1 MSARSS
7 HSTNRHYSKRK
18 IMKIRD
24 IIAPI
29 EEFAPLSLQE
39 SYDNAGLIVGRLD
52 DELQGGVLLAVDVTE
67 EVISEAIE
75 KGCGLIIT
83 HHPII
88 FHPLKRLNSASVV
101 ERCVEMA
108 IRHNIALYACH
119 TNLDSAPNGMSWRVG
134 EMIGLQ
140 DMQVLQP
147 TADGA
152 GFGVVG
158 TLAEPMAECDFLK
171 QVKQTFS
178 VEALR
183 HSALLSREVKRVAI
197 CTGAGA
203 SLMREAK
210 ASGCDVYLTADLKY
224 NDFYTPDSHFVV
236 VDMGHFESEFC
247 AIAILFDILSK
258 KIINFALHKSAQSQ
272 NPVQYFV

>member
-1 MSARSS
+1 
-7 HSTNRHYSKRK
+7 
-18 IMKIRD
+18 MKIRD

-39 SYDNAGLIVGRLD
+39 SYDNAGLVVGRLD

-67 EVISEAIE
+67 AVIEEAIE

-108 IRHNIALYACH
+108 IRNNIALYACH

-134 EMIGLQ
+134 EMLGLC
-140 DMQVLQP
+140 DMEVLQP
-147 TADGA
+147 TIEGA

-158 TLAEPMAECDFLK
+158 TLTEGESEEAFLRRV
-171 QVKQTFS
+171 QSVFGVK
-178 VEALR
+178 ALR
-183 HSALLSREVKRVAI
+183 HSALLGHDVRRVAI

-203 SLMREAK
+203 SLMSEAR
-210 ASGCDVYLTADLKY
+210 ASGCDIYLTADLKY

-247 AIAILFDILSK
+247 VIAILFDILSK
-258 KIINFALHKSAQSQ
+258 IFINFALHKSAQSK
-272 NPVQYFV
+272 NPVHYFV

>member
-1 MSARSS
+1 M
-7 HSTNRHYSKRK
+7 
-18 IMKIRD
+18 
-24 IIAPI
+24 
-29 EEFAPLSLQE
+29 QE
-39 SYDNAGLIVGRLD
+39 SYDNSGLVVGRLD

-67 EVISEAIE
+67 AVIEEAIE

-108 IRHNIALYACH
+108 IRNNIALYACH

-134 EMIGLQ
+134 EMLGLQ
-140 DMQVLQP
+140 NMEVLQP
-147 TADGA
+147 TTEGA

-158 TLAEPMAECDFLK
+158 TLAESMTESDFLAE
-171 QVKQTFS
+171 VKARFS
-178 VEALR
+178 VKTLR
-183 HSALLSREVKRVAI
+183 HSALLGKEVKRVAI

-203 SLMREAK
+203 SLMSEAK
-210 ASGCDVYLTADLKY
+210 ASECDIYLTADLKY

-258 KIINFALHKSAQSQ
+258 IFINFALHKSAQSK
-272 NPVQYFV
+272 NPVHYFM

>member
-1 MSARSS
+1 
-7 HSTNRHYSKRK
+7 
-18 IMKIRD
+18 MKIRD
-24 IIAPI
+24 VIAPI

-39 SYDNAGLIVGRLD
+39 SYDNAGLVVGRLD
-52 DELQGGVLLAVDVTE
+52 DELRGGVLLAVDVTE
-67 EVISEAIE
+67 DVIEEAIE
-75 KGCGLIIT
+75 KECGLIIT

-108 IRHNIALYACH
+108 IRNNIALYACH

-134 EMIGLQ
+134 EMLGLQ
-140 DMQVLQP
+140 NMEVLQP
-147 TADGA
+147 TVENA

-158 TLAEPMAECDFLK
+158 TLPQEVCEEEFLQRIK
-171 QVKQTFS
+171 STFS
-178 VEALR
+178 VKALR
-183 HSALLSREVKRVAI
+183 HSALLGRGVSRVAI

-203 SLMREAK
+203 SLMSEAR
-210 ASGCDVYLTADLKY
+210 ASECDMYLTADLKY
-224 NDFYTPDSHFVV
+224 NDFYTPDSNFVV

-258 KIINFALHKSAQSQ
+258 IFINFALHKSAQSK
-272 NPVQYFV
+272 NPVHYSV

>member
-1 MSARSS
+1 ML
-7 HSTNRHYSKRK
+7 
-18 IMKIRD
+18 IGD
-24 IIAPI
+24 IVRPI

-67 EVISEAIE
+67 EVIEEAIE
-75 KGCGLIIT
+75 KECGLIIT

-108 IRHNIALYACH
+108 IRNNIALYACH
-119 TNLDSAPNGMSWRVG
+119 TNLDSAPNGMSWKVG
-134 EMIGLQ
+134 EMLGLQ
-140 DMQVLQP
+140 DMEVLQP

-158 TLAEPMAECDFLK
+158 TLSQPMLEVDFLS
-171 QVKQTFS
+171 QVKNSFS

-183 HSALLSREVKRVAI
+183 HSALLGREVKRVAI

-210 ASGCDVYLTADLKY
+210 ASECDIYLTADLKY

-258 KIINFALHKSAQSQ
+258 IFINFALHKSAQSK
-272 NPVQYFV
+272 NPVHYFV

>member
-1 MSARSS
+1 
-7 HSTNRHYSKRK
+7 
-18 IMKIRD
+18 MKIRD

-39 SYDNAGLIVGRLD
+39 SYDNAGLVVGRLD

-67 EVISEAIE
+67 AVIEEAIE

-108 IRHNIALYACH
+108 IRNNIALYACH

-134 EMIGLQ
+134 EMLGLC
-140 DMQVLQP
+140 DMEVLQP
-147 TADGA
+147 TIEGA

-158 TLAEPMAECDFLK
+158 TLTEGESEEAFLRRV
-171 QVKQTFS
+171 QSVFGVK
-178 VEALR
+178 ALR
-183 HSALLSREVKRVAI
+183 HSALLGHDVRRVAI

-203 SLMREAK
+203 SLMSEAR
-210 ASGCDVYLTADLKY
+210 ASGCDIYLTADLKY

-247 AIAILFDILSK
+247 VIAILFDILSK
-258 KIINFALHKSAQSQ
+258 IFINFALHKSAQSQ
-272 NPVQYFV
+272 NPVCYFV

>member
-1 MSARSS
+1 
-7 HSTNRHYSKRK
+7 
-18 IMKIRD
+18 MKIKD

-29 EEFAPLSLQE
+29 EAFAPLSLQE

-52 DELQGGVLLAVDVTE
+52 DELRGGVLLAVDVTE
-67 EVISEAIE
+67 EVIAEAIE
-75 KGCGLIIT
+75 KDCCLIIT

-101 ERCVEMA
+101 ERCVELA
-108 IRHNIALYACH
+108 IRNNIALYACH

-134 EMIGLQ
+134 EMLGLQ
-140 DMQVLQP
+140 DMEVLQP
-147 TADGA
+147 TVEGA

-158 TLAEPMAECDFLK
+158 TLAQSISETAFLK
-171 QVKQTFS
+171 HVQQTFS

-183 HSALLSREVKRVAI
+183 HSALLGREVRRVAI

-210 ASGCDVYLTADLKY
+210 ASGCDIYLTADLKY

-258 KIINFALHKSAQSQ
+258 NFINFALHKSAQSK
-272 NPVQYFV
+272 NPVHYLV

>member
-258 KIINFALHKSAQSQ
+258 IFINFALHKSALSK
-272 NPVQYFV
+272 NPVHYFV

>member
-1 MSARSS
+1 
-7 HSTNRHYSKRK
+7 
-18 IMKIRD
+18 MKIRD
-24 IIAPI
+24 VIAPI

-39 SYDNAGLIVGRLD
+39 SYDNSGLVVGRLD

-67 EVISEAIE
+67 DVIEEAIE
-75 KGCGLIIT
+75 KECGLIIT

-108 IRHNIALYACH
+108 IRNNIALYACH

-134 EMIGLQ
+134 EMLGLQ
-140 DMQVLQP
+140 DMRVLQP
-147 TADGA
+147 TAENA
-152 GFGVVG
+152 GFGVLGILPQEVG
-158 TLAEPMAECDFLK
+158 EEEFLR
-171 QVKQTFS
+171 QVKTTFS
-178 VEALR
+178 VKVLR
-183 HSALLSREVKRVAI
+183 HSELLGRKIKRVAI

-203 SLMREAK
+203 SMMSEAK
-210 ASGCDVYLTADLKY
+210 ASECDIYLTADLKY
-224 NDFYTPDSHFVV
+224 NDFYSPDSNFVV

-258 KIINFALHKSAQSQ
+258 IFINFALHKSARSE
-272 NPVQYFV
+272 NPVHYFV

>member
-1 MSARSS
+1 
-7 HSTNRHYSKRK
+7 
-18 IMKIRD
+18 MKIRD

-29 EEFAPLSLQE
+29 EEFALLSLQE

-67 EVISEAIE
+67 AVIAEAVE

-101 ERCVEMA
+101 ERCVELA

-119 TNLDSAPNGMSWRVG
+119 TNLDSAPGGMSWRVG
-134 EMIGLQ
+134 EMLGLQ
-140 DMQVLQP
+140 GMEVLQP
-147 TADGA
+147 TAEGA

-158 TLAEPMAECDFLK
+158 TLAEPMTESDFLK
-171 QVKQTFS
+171 QVQQTFS

-183 HSALLSREVKRVAI
+183 HSALLGHDVKRVAV

-224 NDFYTPDSHFVV
+224 NDFYTPDSQFVV
-236 VDMGHFESEFC
+236 ADMGHFESEFC
-247 AIAILFDILSK
+247 VIAILFDILSK
-258 KIINFALHKSAQSQ
+258 NFINFALHKSAQSK
-272 NPVQYFV
+272 NPVHYFV

>member
-1 MSARSS
+1 ML
-7 HSTNRHYSKRK
+7 
-18 IMKIRD
+18 IRD
-24 IIAPI
+24 IVAPI

-52 DELQGGVLLAVDVTE
+52 DELRGGVLLAVDVTE
-67 EVISEAIE
+67 AVIEEAIE

-108 IRHNIALYACH
+108 IRNNIALYACH
-119 TNLDSAPNGMSWRVG
+119 TNLDSTPNGMSWRVG
-134 EMIGLQ
+134 EMLGLS
-140 DMQVLQP
+140 DMEVLQP
-147 TADGA
+147 TVDGA

-158 TLAEPMAECDFLK
+158 TLGEGVSEETFLQLVK
-171 QVKQTFS
+171 QVFGVK
-178 VEALR
+178 ALR
-183 HSALLSREVKRVAI
+183 HSALLGREVKRVAI

-203 SLMREAK
+203 SLMSEARV
-210 ASGCDVYLTADLKY
+210 SGCDIYLTADLKY

-247 AIAILFDILSK
+247 AIAILFDVLSK
-258 KIINFALHKSAQSQ
+258 IFINFALHKSAQSQ
-272 NPVQYFV
+272 NPVYYFV

>member
-1 MSARSS
+1 M
-7 HSTNRHYSKRK
+7 T
-18 IMKIRD
+18 IRD

-29 EEFAPLSLQE
+29 EAFAPLSLQE
-39 SYDNAGLIVGRLD
+39 SYDNAGLVVGRLD
-52 DELQGGVLLAVDVTE
+52 DELKGGVLLAVDVTE
-67 EVISEAIE
+67 KVIEEAIE

-119 TNLDSAPNGMSWRVG
+119 TNLDSAKGGMSWRVG
-134 EMIGLQ
+134 EMLGLQ
-140 DMQVLQP
+140 DMEILQP
-147 TADGA
+147 TSENA

-158 TLAEPMAECDFLK
+158 TLPSAMDENAFLSK
-171 QVKQTFS
+171 VKQTFS

-183 HSALLSREVKRVAI
+183 HSELLGREVKRIAI

-203 SLMREAK
+203 SLMREAR
-210 ASGCDVYLTADLKY
+210 ASQCDIYLTADLKY

-247 AIAILFDILSK
+247 VIAILFDVLSK
-258 KIINFALHKSAQSQ
+258 IFINFALYKSAQSK
-272 NPVQYFV
+272 NPVHYLV

>member
-1 MSARSS
+1 
-7 HSTNRHYSKRK
+7 
-18 IMKIRD
+18 MKIRD
-24 IIAPI
+24 VIAPI

-67 EVISEAIE
+67 EVIAEAIE

-88 FHPLKRLNSASVV
+88 FHPLKRFNSSSVV

-108 IRHNIALYACH
+108 IRNNIALYACH
-119 TNLDSAPNGMSWRVG
+119 TNLDSTFNGMSWRVG
-134 EMIGLQ
+134 EMLGLI
-140 DMQVLQP
+140 DMEVLQP
-147 TADGA
+147 TTENA

-158 TLAEPMAECDFLK
+158 TLPQPISEEAFLREVQK
-171 QVKQTFS
+171 TFS
-178 VEALR
+178 VKALR
-183 HSALLSREVKRVAI
+183 HSVLLGREVKRVAI

-210 ASGCDVYLTADLKY
+210 ASGCDIYLTADLKY

-247 AIAILFDILSK
+247 VIAILFDILSK
-258 KIINFALHKSAQSQ
+258 IFINFALHKSAQSK
-272 NPVQYFV
+272 NPVHYFL

>member
-1 MSARSS
+1 M
-7 HSTNRHYSKRK
+7 
-18 IMKIRD
+18 
-24 IIAPI
+24 
-29 EEFAPLSLQE
+29 SLQE
-39 SYDNAGLIVGRLD
+39 SYDNAGLVVGRLD

-67 EVISEAIE
+67 DVIAEAIE
-75 KGCGLIIT
+75 KNCGLIIT

-108 IRHNIALYACH
+108 IRNNIALYACH

-134 EMIGLQ
+134 EILGLN
-140 DMQVLQP
+140 DMEVLQP
-147 TADGA
+147 TSEGA

-158 TLAEPMAECDFLK
+158 ILSQPMAEKEFLA
-171 QVKQTFS
+171 QVKDRFS
-178 VEALR
+178 VETLR
-183 HSALLSREVKRVAI
+183 HSALLGREVRRVAI

-203 SLMREAK
+203 SLMREAR
-210 ASGCDVYLTADLKY
+210 ASECDVYLTADLKY

-258 KIINFALHKSAQSQ
+258 IFINFALYKSAQSK
-272 NPVQYFV
+272 NPVHYFV

>member
-1 MSARSS
+1 M
-7 HSTNRHYSKRK
+7 
-18 IMKIRD
+18 
-24 IIAPI
+24 
-29 EEFAPLSLQE
+29 QE
-39 SYDNAGLIVGRLD
+39 SYDNSGLVVGRLD

-67 EVISEAIE
+67 EVIEEAIE

-88 FHPLKRLNSASVV
+88 FHPLKRLNSASVT

-108 IRHNIALYACH
+108 IRNNIALYACH

-134 EMIGLQ
+134 EMLGLQ
-140 DMQVLQP
+140 NMEVLQP
-147 TADGA
+147 TVEGA

-158 TLAEPMAECDFLK
+158 TLAEPMTDSDFLAE
-171 QVKQTFS
+171 VKEKFS
-178 VEALR
+178 VKTLR
-183 HSALLSREVKRVAI
+183 HSALLGREVKRVAV

-203 SLMREAK
+203 SLMQEAK

-258 KIINFALHKSAQSQ
+258 IFINFALHKSAQSK
-272 NPVQYFV
+272 NPVHYFV

>member
-1 MSARSS
+1 
-7 HSTNRHYSKRK
+7 
-18 IMKIRD
+18 MKIRD
-24 IIAPI
+24 VIAPI

-67 EVISEAIE
+67 EVIAEAIE
-75 KGCGLIIT
+75 KNCGLIIT

-88 FHPLKRLNSASVV
+88 FHPLKRFNSSSVV

-108 IRHNIALYACH
+108 IRNNIALYACH
-119 TNLDSAPNGMSWRVG
+119 TNLDSTFNGMSWRVG
-134 EMIGLQ
+134 EMLGLTN
-140 DMQVLQP
+140 MEVLQP
-147 TADGA
+147 TTENA

-158 TLAEPMAECDFLK
+158 TLSQPISEEAFLK
-171 QVKQTFS
+171 EVQKTFS
-178 VEALR
+178 VKALR
-183 HSALLSREVKRVAI
+183 HSALLGREVQRVAI

-210 ASGCDVYLTADLKY
+210 ASGCDIYLTADLKY

-247 AIAILFDILSK
+247 VIAILFDILSK
-258 KIINFALHKSAQSQ
+258 IFINFALHKSAQSK
-272 NPVQYFV
+272 NPVHYFL

>member
-1 MSARSS
+1 
-7 HSTNRHYSKRK
+7 
-18 IMKIRD
+18 MKIRD
-24 IIAPI
+24 IVAPI

-39 SYDNAGLIVGRLD
+39 SYDNSGLVVGRLD

-67 EVISEAIE
+67 EVIAEAIE
-75 KGCGLIIT
+75 KSCGLIIT

-88 FHPLKRLNSASVV
+88 FHPLKRFNSASVV
-101 ERCVEMA
+101 ERCVELA
-108 IRHNIALYACH
+108 IKNNIALYACH
-119 TNLDSAPNGMSWRVG
+119 TNLDSTQNGMSWRVG
-134 EMIGLQ
+134 EMLGLQ
-140 DMQVLQP
+140 DMEILQP
-147 TADGA
+147 TSEGA

-158 TLAEPMAECDFLK
+158 ILPSATDDVSFLHK
-171 QVKQTFS
+171 VKQTFS

-183 HSALLSREVKRVAI
+183 HSALLGREVKRVAI

-203 SLMREAK
+203 SLMCEAK
-210 ASGCDVYLTADLKY
+210 ASGCDIYLTADLKY

-258 KIINFALHKSAQSQ
+258 IFINFALHKSAQSK
-272 NPVQYFV
+272 NPVHYFV

>member
-1 MSARSS
+1 M
-7 HSTNRHYSKRK
+7 T
-18 IMKIRD
+18 IRD

-29 EEFAPLSLQE
+29 EAFAPLSLQE
-39 SYDNAGLIVGRLD
+39 SYDNAGLVVGRLD
-52 DELQGGVLLAVDVTE
+52 DELKGGVLLAVDVTE
-67 EVISEAIE
+67 KVIEEAIE

-108 IRHNIALYACH
+108 IRYNIALYACH
-119 TNLDSAPNGMSWRVG
+119 TNLDSAKGGMSWRVG
-134 EMIGLQ
+134 EMLGLQ
-140 DMQVLQP
+140 DMEILQP
-147 TADGA
+147 TSENA

-158 TLAEPMAECDFLK
+158 TLPSAMDENAFLSK
-171 QVKQTFS
+171 VKQTFS

-183 HSALLSREVKRVAI
+183 HSELLGREVKRVAI

-203 SLMREAK
+203 SLMREAS
-210 ASGCDVYLTADLKY
+210 ASQCDIYLTADLKY

-247 AIAILFDILSK
+247 VIAILFDILSK
-258 KIINFALHKSAQSQ
+258 IFINFALHKSAQSK
-272 NPVQYFV
+272 NPVHYFV

>member
-1 MSARSS
+1 MSKDLSS
-7 HSTNRHYSKRK
+7 HSTSKPYSKN
-18 IMKIRD
+18 MKIRD

-39 SYDNAGLIVGRLD
+39 SYDNAGLVVGRLD

-67 EVISEAIE
+67 EVIAEAVE

-134 EMIGLQ
+134 EMLGLQ
-140 DMQVLQP
+140 DMKVLQP
-147 TADGA
+147 TVEGA

-158 TLAEPMAECDFLK
+158 NLPQSMNEEAFLAK
-171 QVKQTFS
+171 VKGDFS

-183 HSALLSREVKRVAI
+183 HSALLGREVKRVAI

-210 ASGCDVYLTADLKY
+210 ASECDIYLTADLKY

-258 KIINFALHKSAQSQ
+258 IFINFALHKSAQSK
-272 NPVQYFV
+272 NPVHYFV